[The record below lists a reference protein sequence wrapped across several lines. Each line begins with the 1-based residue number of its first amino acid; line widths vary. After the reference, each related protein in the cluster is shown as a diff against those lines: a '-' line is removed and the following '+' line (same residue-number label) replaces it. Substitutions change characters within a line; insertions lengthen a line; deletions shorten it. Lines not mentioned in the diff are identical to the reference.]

1 MRCIIFL
8 LFPLLTFGQEF
19 QIAYGMVLSVD
30 PFTKLIYYVDSFDYK
45 IKSINV
51 DGTGDTET
59 PFPTI
64 PSFAYNIHLNMHLI

>member
-8 LFPLLTFGQEF
+8 LFPLLTFSQEF
-19 QIAYGMVLSVD
+19 QIAYGMGFSVD
-30 PFTKLIYYVDSFDYK
+30 PFTKLIYYIDSFDYK